1 VNDRNGRVAIL
12 TAPRTIEIREEA
24 MRPPADGA
32 IIVRIRAALTD
43 GTDLKTYRRGHP
55 LMPFP
60 ARFGHEFS
68 GDVAAIGRS
77 VERWREGDAM
87 MCVHS
92 APCGRC
98 FWCRHDEEELCET
111 LVETMIFGA
120 YADYIEIPE
129 RILARNAYRK
139 PESISYAN
147 AAFLEPLS
155 CVVHSI
161 RFLGPPR
168 DSVVA
173 VYGDGAFG
181 IMHALLLSR
190 EGIRVVV
197 FGRRPERLA
206 IAREFGID
214 SVDVRDEPA
223 IDAIRRSTTGRGAD
237 ALIECTGSAQI
248 WELGPSLVRRGG
260 TVSFFG
266 GLPSETR
273 VSFDA
278 ARLHYDEVRL
288 IAPFHFAPK
297 DVRRAYELIA
307 TGELPLLQLTSQT
320 ASLGEI
326 ADVFGALDNGHGMK
340 AVIEP

>member
-12 TAPRTIEIREEA
+12 TAPRTIEIRGEA
-24 MRPPADGA
+24 IRAPADGA
-32 IIVRIRAALTD
+32 ILVRIRAALTD

-68 GDVAAIGRS
+68 GDVAAIGRG
-77 VERWREGDAM
+77 VERWREGDAV

-98 FWCRHDEEELCET
+98 FWCRRDEEELCET

-129 RILARNAYRK
+129 RIVARNAYRK

-161 RFLGPPR
+161 RFLAPQR

-190 EGIRVVV
+190 EGIRVVL

-223 IDAIRRSTTGRGAD
+223 IDAIRGRTSGRGAD
-237 ALIECTGSAQI
+237 ALIECTGSTEI

-307 TGELPLLQLTSQT
+307 TGELPLLRLTSQT
-320 ASLGEI
+320 ASLAEI
-326 ADVFGALDNGHGMK
+326 AGLFGSLDAGYGMK